1 MKRTVFAARWCLPLE
16 AIVLTLGCSATQ
28 PPPNSS
34 VPAMSS
40 VAAIATELG
49 RRMTQD
55 FPGPLSLDRRLGV
68 SAVSRCLLEPGL
80 RCVRVEADDM
90 LIPTATAAGARMVS
104 LDSVTLCR
112 SRRECARPL
121 SAFHL
126 RITEPV
132 FSGDSAEVDVT
143 SWTRIIAT
151 DGELYYSVDRYV
163 FRRQDGG
170 WRVTGRTRLIES

>member
-1 MKRTVFAARWCLPLE
+1 MKRTVFAARWCLLLE

-28 PPPNSS
+28 PPPNNS

-68 SAVSRCLLEPGL
+68 SAVSRCVIEPGL

-90 LIPTATAAGARMVS
+90 LIPTATAAGARLVS
-104 LDSVTLCR
+104 RDSVTFC
-112 SRRECARPL
+112 SSSRECARPL

-143 SWTRIIAT
+143 SWTRIDAT
-151 DGELYYSVDRYV
+151 AEELIQSIDRYV

-170 WRVTGRTRLIES
+170 WRVTGRTRVMIG